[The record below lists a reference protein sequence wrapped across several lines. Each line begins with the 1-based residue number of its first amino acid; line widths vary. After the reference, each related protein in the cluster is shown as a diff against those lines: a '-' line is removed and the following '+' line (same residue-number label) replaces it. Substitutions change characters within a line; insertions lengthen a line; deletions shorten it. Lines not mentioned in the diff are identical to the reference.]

1 MTFAVAVAG
10 LTCMGEGAI
19 APQPSY
25 ETVESFMVEYEA
37 TRRVDDDEDQSAA
50 LGALE
55 GPPKT
60 GLGEWKPKLG
70 G

>member
-1 MTFAVAVAG
+1 MAVAG

-19 APQPSY
+19 APQPGY
-25 ETVESFMVEYEA
+25 EEVESFMVEYEA
-37 TRRVDDDEDQSAA
+37 TRRVDDEDDQSAA
-50 LGALE
+50 SEALE

-60 GLGEWKPKLG
+60 GLDEWKPKLG